1 MIVSPKAETLHE
13 SPVFL
18 CAGGLAN
25 SDGAIR
31 AGMEGRGKVRVGWYP
46 AAYVLFR
53 RAFLW
58 MYAKAWYWLGW

>member
-1 MIVSPKAETLHE
+1 MQDT
-13 SPVFL
+13 PVFF
-18 CAGGLAN
+18 ARVGIQNA
-25 SDGAIR
+25 DGAIR

-58 MYAKAWYWLGW
+58 LYAKIWYWVGW